1 MYHLWMPFVRFQFDG
16 RVGHGVLRGETI
28 DELVAVDT
36 RAGIAVRSVEATG
49 ESFALDEVRLLSPV
63 PEPQKFLGVW
73 LNYRDHVEELIA
85 KGIATAT
92 PESPVFFSKMSSCVV
107 GPGDPIVVPT
117 VSTLV
122 DYEAELAVVIGA
134 RCRNVSA
141 NDAMG
146 VVAGFTVCNDVSVR
160 DWQLRAPTMLLGK
173 SFDTHGPL
181 GPVLVTPEELGP
193 VRGRRV
199 RTWLN
204 GELLQDGT
212 TDDLIFGVGE
222 LIELLSTVCT
232 LEPGDVIATGTPGGI
247 GALRKPARWLTPGD
261 VVVTEVEGVGRLE
274 NPVVAQAKEIG

>member
-1 MYHLWMPFVRFQFDG
+1 MPFVRFQFDG

-85 KGIATAT
+85 KGIATAA